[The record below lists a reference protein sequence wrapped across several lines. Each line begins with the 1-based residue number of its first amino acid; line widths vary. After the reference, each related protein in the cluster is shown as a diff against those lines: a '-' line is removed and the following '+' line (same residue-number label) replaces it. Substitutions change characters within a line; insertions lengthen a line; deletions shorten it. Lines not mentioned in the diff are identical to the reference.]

1 MKKLIVIFSL
11 FLVAC
16 GKHSSETTG
25 YASDVNDVIIQDMCI
40 QREAFLECMKA
51 LPAGPQATKYND
63 WDEVVAEC
71 RHTSYYLSKRKRA
84 VVKPECE
91 GH

>member
-16 GKHSSETTG
+16 GQHSSETNV
-25 YASDVNDVIIQDMCI
+25 ALDVNDVIINDQCI
-40 QREAFLECMKA
+40 ARSAFVECLKS
-51 LPAGPQATKYND
+51 LPAGPQSTKYND
-63 WDEVVAEC
+63 WDDVVEEC
-71 RHTSYYLSKRKRA
+71 RRTAFFLAKRKRS